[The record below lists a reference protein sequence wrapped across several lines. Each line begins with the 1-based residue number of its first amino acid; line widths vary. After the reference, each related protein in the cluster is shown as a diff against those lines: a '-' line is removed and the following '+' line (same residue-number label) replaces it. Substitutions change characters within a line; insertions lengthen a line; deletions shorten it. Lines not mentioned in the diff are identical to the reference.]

1 MWAIALRLIPGFTEA
16 EMGYWVKAYVG
27 LFVPLA
33 LVTLPLVE
41 HLGYRIPWSFSAGGL
56 GVWLV
61 CSVGLA
67 IYFTYRL
74 IFR

>member
-27 LFVPLA
+27 LFVPIA
-33 LVTLPLVE
+33 LVMLPLVE

-56 GVWLV
+56 GAWLV
-61 CSVGLA
+61 CSVGVS